1 MVVAALVALSV
12 SSLSGMEEWPRIHWI
27 RVDDDVD
34 LMKFR
39 IEEVH
44 GFNEMRASHNDL
56 LPVQKSMGIEGWLAL
71 MNFQDNA
78 YLMAVASSS

>member
-1 MVVAALVALSV
+1 M
-12 SSLSGMEEWPRIHWI
+12 
-27 RVDDDVD
+27 D
-34 LMKFR
+34 LMKVR

>member
-1 MVVAALVALSV
+1 M
-12 SSLSGMEEWPRIHWI
+12 
-27 RVDDDVD
+27 D

-56 LPVQKSMGIEGWLAL
+56 LPVQKSMGIEGWLVL

>member
-1 MVVAALVALSV
+1 M
-12 SSLSGMEEWPRIHWI
+12 
-27 RVDDDVD
+27 D

-56 LPVQKSMGIEGWLAL
+56 LPVQKSMGIEGWLVFCQCRSSCSRRVERSMACNGTCS
-71 MNFQDNA
+71 NFEDVEACQ
-78 YLMAVASSS
+78 